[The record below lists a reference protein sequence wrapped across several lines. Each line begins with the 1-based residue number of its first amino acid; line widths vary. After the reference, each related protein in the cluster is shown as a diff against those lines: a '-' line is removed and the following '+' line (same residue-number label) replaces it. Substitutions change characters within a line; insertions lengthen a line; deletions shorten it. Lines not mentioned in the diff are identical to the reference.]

1 MRLAL
6 FVLAGWLAVPAAA
19 ADLSKIDRTIPKE
32 PIYSGSPR
40 YCLLVFGPQAKDRVW
55 LVQDGDTLYV
65 DRNGNGDLTEPGEKV
80 AAEKNSDHEEH
91 GYSFEAGDLTVGGKV
106 HKGLSVTV
114 RPLKLYEDTSTRVA
128 SIQVLREA
136 LKANPKTQI
145 AIIGL
150 DVESDRFKGAGIGGR
165 IMQTAGFYNLDG
177 VLSFATTPGDAPVI
191 HFDGPLKADF
201 YGVPPTLWL
210 ERDNDV
216 VLVVGSPGLGGGTF
230 AMLDYD
236 ETIPQDAH
244 PTVEVQWP
252 GDPPVKELFELKKR
266 C

>member
-6 FVLAGWLAVPAAA
+6 FALAGWLAVPAAA

-91 GYSFEAGDLTVGGKV
+91 EYSFEAGDLTVGGKV
-106 HKGLSVTV
+106 HKGLSVWL
-114 RPLKLYEDTSTRVA
+114 RPLKLYADNPSLAGVPAIRT
-128 SIQVLREA
+128 A
-136 LKANPKTQI
+136 LKINSNVITALVS
-145 AIIGL
+145 L
-150 DVESDRFKGAGIGGR
+150 DVESSRFKGYGIGGR
-165 IMQTAGFYNLDG
+165 IVQRSGFYDPAG
-177 VLSFATTPGDAPVI
+177 VLQFATTPGDAPVI

-216 VLVVGSPGLGGGTF
+216 VLVVGTPGLSGGTF

-236 ETIPQDAH
+236 KTIPQDAH